1 MTRSASLRVGA
12 VKYLN
17 ALPLTSHAPVAIRL
31 DHPSA
36 LCADLARGELD
47 VALVSSF
54 EYLRNPVYHVVDNVA
69 IGSRGPVYSVIL
81 AYWGELEQVKEVE
94 LDPASQ
100 TSGKLL
106 RCLFAE
112 AGFTPEVT
120 AKSGRFDLEVPGPG
134 RAKLLIGD
142 QAIRF
147 RAQPAPGCRILD
159 LGELW
164 QQTTGLP
171 FVYALWLIRP
181 EVENKTEIADQLR
194 RVRDQNMR
202 KLREL
207 AEAQTQVAPDF
218 CFEYLS
224 RYLRYG
230 FGKSERR
237 GFAMFRSLCEKHGL
251 LGTAEPHLH
260 LV

>member
-54 EYLRNPVYHVVDNVA
+54 EYLRNPIYHVVDNVA

-81 AYWGELEQVKEVE
+81 AYWGELEEVEEVE

-100 TSGKLL
+100 TSGNLL

-112 AGFTPEVT
+112 AGITLEVT
-120 AKSGRFDLEVPGPG
+120 ANCGRFDLAVPAPG

-147 RAQPAPGCRILD
+147 RAQPAAGCRILD
-159 LGELW
+159 LGERW
-164 QQTTGLP
+164 EQTFGLP

-194 RVRDQNMR
+194 RLRDQNMR

-224 RYLRYG
+224 RHLRYG
-230 FGKSERR
+230 FGEPERR
-237 GFAMFRSLCEKHGL
+237 GLAMFRSLCEKHGL
-251 LGTAEPHLH
+251 LGAAESHLH
-260 LV
+260 LI